1 MRIAGICPIVFM
13 VTKGF
18 YLPCLSHRLERGEWT
33 AMKMRKVLHG
43 AQASRPHFLRLLTLC
58 AFFAAGIIAGQLI
71 GPPLL
76 KDGGSELTEYLQSYA
91 GVASELTAEPL
102 SLLRVLAAY
111 FRVPLL
117 LLLLGFCTFGAV
129 MIPVVCAVQGF
140 LLSFAVSCFA
150 AAYGS
155 SGLMLTLAAFG
166 VRAAI
171 LLPCVLLIAQWA
183 FDRTVCRLQGEKAA
197 PGGGRRRLFLCF
209 VLLLVGTVL
218 ELAVVPRLIALALGS
233 GS

>member
-1 MRIAGICPIVFM
+1 
-13 VTKGF
+13 
-18 YLPCLSHRLERGEWT
+18 
-33 AMKMRKVLHG
+33 MKMRKVLHG

-117 LLLLGFCTFGAV
+117 LLLLGFCTFADQDE
-129 MIPVVCAVQGF
+129 IQPTPLTPWIGF
-140 LLSFAVSCFA
+140 VYIFPEARGKRL
-150 AAYGS
+150 
-155 SGLMLTLAAFG
+155 SGLLLAEAARLAREMG
-166 VRAAI
+166 APCTAAI
-171 LLPCVLLIAQWA
+171 FIPSPPQRYKDLPLSPRPAHW
-183 FDRTVCRLQGEKAA
+183 KAYSA
-197 PGGGRRRLFLCF
+197 
-209 VLLLVGTVL
+209 
-218 ELAVVPRLIALALGS
+218 
-233 GS
+233 